1 MNMEAI
7 RKNMK
12 AVQNTLDKRR
22 IRGMES
28 RKLILKA
35 AVDSIATL
43 GLGKL
48 TLDRVAERVGI
59 SRGLVVFHFKTKDN
73 LIEEV
78 LAYLGEKYS
87 SGWHV
92 ILEAA
97 EESDMSKLLR
107 LIDYDIGFACDNPTY
122 VSAWHAFWGELKGSD
137 MYQQHVGQRDVGY
150 AKDYELLLQKIS
162 GDGRYNKQELSLIT
176 RGLFVMMFGIWVQV
190 HLNPAPDDYAIN
202 TQTVRLFLRGVF
214 PETAIQN

>member
-1 MNMEAI
+1 MEAVQ
-7 RKNMK
+7 KNMK
-12 AVQNTLDKRR
+12 AVQNTVDKRR
-22 IRGMES
+22 VRGKES

-35 AVDSIATL
+35 AVYSIATY

-78 LAYLGEKYS
+78 LAYLGEKYAG
-87 SGWHV
+87 GWNV

-97 EESDMSKLLR
+97 AESDMSKLLR
-107 LIDYDIGFACDNPTY
+107 LIDYDIGFACDNPTF

-137 MYQQHVGQRDVGY
+137 MYQEHVGQRDLGY
-150 AKDYELLLQKIS
+150 ANDYELLLQKIS

-190 HLNPAPDDYAIN
+190 HLNPGPGDYEIN
-202 TQTVRLFLRGVF
+202 TQAVRLFLRGVF
-214 PETAIQN
+214 PEAEI

>member
-1 MNMEAI
+1 MNV
-7 RKNMK
+7 KP
-12 AVQNTLDKRR
+12 VQNTLDKRR
-22 IRGMES
+22 IRGKES
-28 RKLILKA
+28 RKLILQA

-87 SGWHV
+87 GGWNL

-97 EESDMSKLLR
+97 AESDMSKLLR
-107 LIDYDIGFACDNPTY
+107 LIDYDIGFACDNPTF

-137 MYQQHVGQRDVGY
+137 MYQEHVGQRDLGY
-150 AKDYELLLQKIS
+150 ANDYELLLQKIS
-162 GDGRYNKQELSLIT
+162 GEGKYNLQELSLVT
-176 RGLFVMMFGIWVQV
+176 RGLFMMMFGAWVQV
-190 HLNPAPDDYAIN
+190 HLNPGPDDYEVN
-202 TQTVRLFLRGVF
+202 TKAVRLFLRGVF
-214 PETAIQN
+214 PETEIPY

>member
-1 MNMEAI
+1 MNV
-7 RKNMK
+7 KP
-12 AVQNTLDKRR
+12 VQNTLDKRR
-22 IRGMES
+22 IRGKES
-28 RKLILKA
+28 RKLILQA

-87 SGWHV
+87 GGWNL

-97 EESDMSKLLR
+97 AESDMSKLLR
-107 LIDYDIGFACDNPTY
+107 LIDYDIRFACDNPTF

-137 MYQQHVGQRDVGY
+137 MYQEHVGQRDLGY
-150 AKDYELLLQKIS
+150 ANDYELLLQKIS
-162 GDGRYNKQELSLIT
+162 GEGKYNLQELSLVT
-176 RGLFVMMFGIWVQV
+176 RGLFMMMFGAWVQV
-190 HLNPAPDDYAIN
+190 HLNPGPDDYEVN
-202 TQTVRLFLRGVF
+202 TKAVRLFLRGVF
-214 PETAIQN
+214 PETEIPY

>member
-1 MNMEAI
+1 MNMEAV

-59 SRGLVVFHFKTKDN
+59 SRGLVVFHFKTKAN

-87 SGWHV
+87 SGWRV

-97 EESDMSKLLR
+97 EESDISKLLR

-137 MYQQHVGQRDVGY
+137 MYQEHVGQRDVGY

-190 HLNPAPDDYAIN
+190 HLNPGPDDYAIN
-202 TQTVRLFLRGVF
+202 TQAVRLFLRGVF

>member
-1 MNMEAI
+1 MKMEA
-7 RKNMK
+7 
-12 AVQNTLDKRR
+12 VHNTLDKRR
-22 IRGMES
+22 ARGIES

-78 LAYLGEKYS
+78 LAYLGKKYS
-87 SGWHV
+87 GGWNE
-92 ILEAA
+92 IREATA
-97 EESDMSKLLR
+97 EPEMSKLLR

-137 MYQQHVGQRDVGY
+137 MYQEHVGQRDVGY
-150 AKDYELLLQKIS
+150 AKDYEFLLQKIS

-190 HLNPAPDDYAIN
+190 HLNPGPDDYELN
-202 TQTVRLFLRGVF
+202 TQAVRLFLRGVF
-214 PETAIQN
+214 PETEI

>member
-1 MNMEAI
+1 MNV
-7 RKNMK
+7 KP
-12 AVQNTLDKRR
+12 VQNTLDKRR
-22 IRGMES
+22 IRGKES
-28 RKLILKA
+28 RKLILQA

-78 LAYLGEKYS
+78 LAYLGEQYS
-87 SGWHV
+87 GGWNL

-97 EESDMSKLLR
+97 AESDMSKLLR
-107 LIDYDIGFACDNPTY
+107 LIDYDIGFACDNPTF

-137 MYQQHVGQRDVGY
+137 MYQEHVGQRDLGY
-150 AKDYELLLQKIS
+150 ANDYELLLQKIS
-162 GDGRYNKQELSLIT
+162 GEGKYNLQELSLVT
-176 RGLFVMMFGIWVQV
+176 RGLFMMMFGAWVQV
-190 HLNPAPDDYAIN
+190 HLNPGPDDYEVN
-202 TQTVRLFLRGVF
+202 TKAVRLFLRGVF
-214 PETAIQN
+214 PETEIPY